1 MLTKHYKY
9 NGLKAPG
16 SPHNMYTMVWE
27 HMAHQTLQIQGCECP
42 RLTKRYVYIGLGDT
56 WLTKLYKYNGL
67 RARGS
72 PNSTYTLV
80 WGRMTYQTLQI
91 HWLVCPWLTKRYIY
105 NGVGAH
111 WSPNLTN
118 TLVLISMAHPT
129 FHIQRFAT
137 HGSPTPTNTIVFIV
151 FILCK
156 CSMLSFFNVFRV
168 SHVFHVF
175 IVFLVFL
182 VSHVFH

>member
-1 MLTKHYKY
+1 MGTQ
-9 NGLKAPG
+9 G
-16 SPHNMYTMVWE
+16 SPNMPNRK
-27 HMAHQTLQIQGCECP
+27 CEYP
-42 RLTKRYVYIGLGDT
+42 RLTKHHVYNGLGRT
-56 WLTKLYKYNGL
+56 CQTKLYTYNGL

-72 PNSTYTLV
+72 PDVTYTMV
-80 WGRMTYQTLQI
+80 WECMTYQTLQI
-91 HWLVCPWLTKRYIY
+91 HLLVCPWLTKRYIY

-111 WSPNLTN
+111 CSPNLTN